1 MKNILKILKWV
12 AVGLVALIVI
22 LGLAVV
28 FLPKLLNV
36 DSVKNY
42 LVDVAQKQ
50 VNRKITLEKV
60 SFSVFTGLELHNLT
74 MSDDPK
80 FSNGT
85 ALKIKRLVL
94 SYDLWPLIFE
104 RKVKI
109 SQAGIDGL
117 SLLFEQRGAATNF
130 DSLAPATTQEVKKQT
145 QQKVVET
152 QPAVAAAP
160 VSFDVKKIFIKGAD
174 IKYVFFFLGVPT
186 GMDIKDMNFEVTNLN
201 NDLEKN
207 PANISST
214 MKLVFVNKVTK
225 LSFSGKLLASNR
237 ANVVMNMDVVDGDAL
252 MEAFYPPALI
262 KILSAGKPY
271 TIDDM
276 LDQSLAMD
284 FTPLKNFH
292 LSFTGKLGSYLY
304 QKVNVQ
310 NIELDTKIDNL
321 QCNADM
327 KYQLYSG
334 TGTLNFKSLL
344 NRPDAR
350 YAIVSTMRGVESQG
364 YLRDAFGIT
373 DFMRGSLNADLV
385 ANGNLLK
392 AYRLNGKLQTVVSDG
407 AIMNPEKLLNMA
419 NNQVLASILGNP
431 EVVKTLKNSGFK
443 TLQMNMNLDRTM
455 PSLTYIKGT
464 DRQGKVFMDIDFTK
478 DFTAEIKNQAQQA
491 VQKEVD
497 KVKDQAQKDL
507 DEAKKREEERLKK
520 EAEDQLKKMIKF

>member
-1 MKNILKILKWV
+1 
-12 AVGLVALIVI
+12 
-22 LGLAVV
+22 
-28 FLPKLLNV
+28 
-36 DSVKNY
+36 
-42 LVDVAQKQ
+42 
-50 VNRKITLEKV
+50 
-60 SFSVFTGLELHNLT
+60 
-74 MSDDPK
+74 
-80 FSNGT
+80 
-85 ALKIKRLVL
+85 
-94 SYDLWPLIFE
+94 
-104 RKVKI
+104 
-109 SQAGIDGL
+109 
-117 SLLFEQRGAATNF
+117 
-130 DSLAPATTQEVKKQT
+130 
-145 QQKVVET
+145 
-152 QPAVAAAP
+152 
-160 VSFDVKKIFIKGAD
+160 
-174 IKYVFFFLGVPT
+174 
-186 GMDIKDMNFEVTNLN
+186 
-201 NDLEKN
+201 
-207 PANISST
+207 
-214 MKLVFVNKVTK
+214 

-237 ANVVMNMDVVDGDAL
+237 AKVVMNMDVVDGDAL

-321 QCNADM
+321 ECNADM

-350 YAIVSTMRGVESQG
+350 YSIVSTMRGVESQG

-419 NNQVLASILGNP
+419 NSPVLSAILGNP

-455 PSLTYIKGT
+455 PSLTYIKGI
-464 DRQGKVFMDIDFTK
+464 DHQGKGFMEIDFTK
-478 DFTAEIKNQAQQA
+478 DFTADVKNQAQQA

-520 EAEDQLKKMIKF
+520 EAEQQLKNLIKF